1 MQNISSVFGKS
12 GDKSAYFFFCLRV
25 RFFVFDTDTPCPY
38 GGRGACVDVSRKDGD
53 EERQKCMKC
62 KKIQTDFV
70 RANIKFINSMKKTM
84 RSRIRSAE

>member
-1 MQNISSVFGKS
+1 MQNISSAFGKT
-12 GDKSAYFFFCLRV
+12 GDKSACLRV

-38 GGRGACVDVSRKDGD
+38 GGRGACVDVSRKDGG

-62 KKIQTDFV
+62 KKIQTGF
-70 RANIKFINSMKKTM
+70 RQSKYKIHKLHEKTM